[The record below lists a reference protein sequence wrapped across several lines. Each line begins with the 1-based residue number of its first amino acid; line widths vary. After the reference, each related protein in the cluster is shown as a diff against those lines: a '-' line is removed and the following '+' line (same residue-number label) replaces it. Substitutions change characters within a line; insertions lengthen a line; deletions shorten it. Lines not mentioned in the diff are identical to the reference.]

1 MSEEEIIQGIDDIK
15 HHFFK
20 DIKEQYYIEYIN
32 GLSDLYNKEKEKN
45 KELTDLVE
53 AIEEFK
59 RLKRPVMDL
68 VHEMQKFEDE
78 FISKDK
84 IKEIIKQLEKE
95 QEQNKKELT
104 RGIDYLSNVMIEA
117 ASKKI
122 RINLSIREYLQELL
136 EERN

>member
-95 QEQNKKELT
+95 QEVKK
-104 RGIDYLSNVMIEA
+104 
-117 ASKKI
+117 
-122 RINLSIREYLQELL
+122 
-136 EERN
+136 